1 MKICRSIKE
10 IRESVS
16 PERKAGKSIGLVP
29 TMGALHEGHLSLIR
43 KAKSHSDVVIVSI
56 FVNPT
61 QFGPNEDFNSYP
73 RQLNEDAE
81 ICEKEGVDYIFAP
94 DAPEMYTKERYIRFE
109 IDELTEVLC
118 GKSRP
123 GHFQGVLQVV
133 GKLFNIVKPDLAVFG
148 QKDIQQFI
156 IISRMVKELDFDI
169 EIIMGETRRA
179 EDGLALS
186 SRNKYLNERERMA
199 APQLQRSLK
208 TIVQKLGQDN
218 KGLNA
223 VLGEQKLRLKEKGFK
238 IDYLSVV
245 SYEALKPAEE
255 VPVPGKYIAAGAV
268 YIGSTRLI
276 DNIIFNIK
284 NS

>member
-16 PERKAGKSIGLVP
+16 SEKKAGKSIGLVP

-43 KAKSHSDVVIVSI
+43 KAKSHSDVVVVSV

-94 DAPEMYTKERYIRFE
+94 DASEMYSNERYIRFE
-109 IDELTEVLC
+109 IDELTNELC

-133 GKLFNIVKPDLAVFG
+133 SKLFNIVKPDLAVFG

-169 EIIMGETRRA
+169 EIIMGETQRA
-179 EDGLALS
+179 DDGLALS
-186 SRNKYLNERERMA
+186 SRNKYLNEQERMA
-199 APQLQRSLK
+199 APQLQKSLK
-208 TIVQKLGQDN
+208 AVVQKVTQN
-218 KGLNA
+218 KGGLNA
-223 VLGEQKLRLKEKGFK
+223 VLDEQKSLLKEKGFK

-245 SYEALKPAEE
+245 SYEALRPAEE
-255 VPVPGKYIAAGAV
+255 ASVPGKYIAAGAV
-268 YIGSTRLI
+268 YIGRTRLI
-276 DNIIFNIK
+276 DNIIFNYK
-284 NS
+284 K

>member
-16 PERKAGKSIGLVP
+16 SDRKAGKSIGLVP

-43 KAKSHSDVVIVSI
+43 KAKSHSDVVVVSI

-73 RQLNEDAE
+73 RQLKEDAE
-81 ICEKEGVDYIFAP
+81 VCEKEGVDYIFVP
-94 DAPEMYTKERYIRFE
+94 DASEMYSGERYIRFE
-109 IDELTEVLC
+109 IDELTNVLC

-133 GKLFNIVKPDLAVFG
+133 SKLFNIVKPDVAVFG

-156 IISRMVKELDFDI
+156 IISRMVKELNFDI

-179 EDGLALS
+179 DDGLALS
-186 SRNKYLNERERMA
+186 SRNKYLSEQERKA
-199 APQLQRSLK
+199 APQLQKSLK
-208 TIVQKLGQDN
+208 AIVRNAEQN
-218 KGLNA
+218 KGGLNA
-223 VLGEQKLRLKEKGFK
+223 VLDEQKSILKEKDFK

-255 VPVPGKYIAAGAV
+255 APVPGKYIAAGAV
-268 YIGSTRLI
+268 YIGRTRLI